1 MKRFLLLAGVA
12 VSAVLATTLS
22 AQTVRKQSTNRNT
35 SMHSGVSASR
45 SNSYG
50 TNRNI
55 GSNGR
60 TRIIAFRGYW
70 NLNDRGK
77 DNASTPYNSIA
88 SIREAGCSGFY
99 GSSFAVNMTSDGGLL
114 VCHGPKILKTEDVQ
128 KSPFNYTRNQ
138 RLSNGENVPTL
149 EEYLAAGKNAGVH
162 MYMEIKPHRNSG
174 DGNFPELDAVSRVVN
189 NMHVSGM
196 LTIMSGNIEIC
207 RQAARRFSN
216 VNVEYMRGDK
226 TPEEVHSLGIDGIS
240 YNYNVYKSHEDY
252 VGRAHRLGMVVNVW
266 TLDDEEDIRNMIEL
280 GADEIMSNR
289 PSAAQQISNR
299 IKRGAGT
306 SGSGY
311 NSSRNDYGTTR
322 NNSNS
327 GHNSSG
333 NRRY

>member
-1 MKRFLLLAGVA
+1 MAGIA
-12 VSAVLATTLS
+12 VSAVLVTSVS
-22 AQTVRKQSTNRNT
+22 AQTVRKQSTNRNNY
-35 SMHSGVSASR
+35 GNSR
-45 SNSYG
+45 SAY
-50 TNRNI
+50 
-55 GSNGR
+55 SNGR

-88 SIREAGCSGFY
+88 SIREAGRSDFY
-99 GSSFAVNMTSDGGLL
+99 GSSFAVNMTSDGLL
-114 VCHGPKILKTEDVQ
+114 VCHGPKILRTDDVQ

-149 EEYLAAGKNAGVH
+149 EEYLAAGRNAGVH

-174 DGNFPELDAVSRVVN
+174 NGNFPELDAVSRVVN

-216 VNVEYMRGDK
+216 IKVEYMRGDK
-226 TPEEVHSLGIDGIS
+226 TPEEVHRLGIDGIS

-266 TLDDEEDIRNMIEL
+266 TLDNEEDIRKMIEL
-280 GADEIMSNR
+280 GVDEIMSNR

-311 NSSRNDYGTTR
+311 NSSRNDYGNTR
-322 NNSNS
+322 SNSNS